1 MNRSAHSVS
10 LGWSRRAL
18 IAVAWLLL
26 FLGVYFS
33 QPLPNNGG
41 IVRWQLWPELPFA
54 VMDAVDPPQEPGSP
68 PRGWAYLGQR
78 LPLMLTA
85 AVIAFG
91 AWGCG
96 TCVLARC
103 SLGATG
109 GGFGSPGSSSV
120 DRTVVVG
127 LEDLAH
133 PTNVPIARGEWLYF
147 RLLIGL
153 GVVSFATLLFG
164 LAGILNRWLFLSAF
178 VAAGIAGLVVAC
190 RSLVVLGA
198 TGGSSEPPVS
208 SGPGT
213 IVGKH
218 TGSPKL
224 LPVAPGQ
231 RFRREHW
238 LLVVAVAPFL
248 LGMLFGSLSPSTDF
262 DVNEYHLGG
271 PKEWFLAG
279 RITFLDHD
287 VYTSFP
293 FLTEMLLLAG
303 MVVHG
308 DWFHGALA
316 GQLVLMLFAPLTAL
330 GIYCIGRRWFSP
342 LAGSLGALIYL
353 TTPWV
358 FRMSIIAYAEGGLT
372 AYTCG
377 AIVAG
382 LIAID
387 RIRQWPEPTVPCEAW
402 APILLT
408 GLCAGGAMAC
418 KYTGLVMAVAPWAVA
433 LMLVVAR
440 LNAAALPLRL
450 RSVLFT
456 SVVFLAGVF
465 AMVGPWLVKNLV
477 ETGNPVYPLGYSVFD
492 GRDLD
497 DALAE
502 KWRNG
507 HARPNKGSVTGE
519 VRDLFVKI
527 FDVATVN
534 DWTNPLVFAFAPL
547 AVLWPGE
554 RRRIYMLWG
563 LTAWL
568 FLCWWLFT
576 HHLDRFWLP
585 LLPAACVLAG
595 IGAAS
600 LVCHGRLGRA
610 ELDTARS
617 ARTADTAV
625 AHKRSAIGYA
635 AIGALGVGW
644 VYDLGFCS
652 TGLVGYNAGLTD
664 LKYAR
669 DYATRITG
677 PEIAWLNAAIDE
689 GTLPRETKVLCVGE
703 AELFHARFPYVY
715 NTVFDRSIFE
725 EWCGEPGDAP
735 SKERPLR
742 PAEAI
747 RETLSANGITHVFVN
762 WAEIVRYRQTYGYT
776 DFAHPSRFTALQQL
790 GMLGEPLRL
799 PNGLGLRPFEN
810 LSTGEQQ
817 SLREWAPELIVPC
830 GDGRC
835 MVTGQVFPVV
845 R

>member
-1 MNRSAHSVS
+1 MPLFTGRGIIA
-10 LGWSRRAL
+10 AL
-18 IAVAWLLL
+18 WLVL

-41 IVRWQLWPELPFA
+41 IVRWQLWPQLPYA
-54 VMDAVDPPQEPGSP
+54 IMDAVDPPQEPGSP

-96 TCVLARC
+96 TCVLARW
-103 SLGATG
+103 SPGATG
-109 GGFGSPGSSSV
+109 GGFGLPVSSLV

-127 LEDLAH
+127 LEDSAH
-133 PTNVPIARGEWLYF
+133 PTNSVMASCEWLYF
-147 RLLIGL
+147 RWLIGL
-153 GVVSFATLLFG
+153 GVVSFATLVFG
-164 LAGILNRWLFLSAF
+164 LAGILNRWLFLAAF
-178 VAAGIAGLVVAC
+178 LAAGIAGIVVSR
-190 RSLVVLGA
+190 RSAGA
-198 TGGSSEPPVS
+198 TGGGSEPPVS
-208 SGPGT
+208 SETGHS
-213 IVGKH
+213 VGKS

-224 LPVAPGQ
+224 LPVAPGEKTKSSLKAGLQ
-231 RFRREHW
+231 RWNWW
-238 LLVVAVAPFL
+238 LIAAVAPFL
-248 LGMLFGSLSPSTDF
+248 IGMLFGSLSPSTDF

-279 RITFLDHD
+279 RIAFLEHD

-303 MVVHG
+303 MVIHG

-330 GIYCIGRRWFSP
+330 GIYCLGRRWFSP
-342 LAGSLGALIYL
+342 LAGSLGALVYL

-377 AIVAG
+377 ALVVG
-382 LIAID
+382 LIAMD
-387 RIRQWPEPTVPCEAW
+387 RLRHRTDQTVPRDAW
-402 APILLT
+402 TPILLT

-418 KYTGLVMAVAPWAVA
+418 KYTGLVMAVAPWAAA
-433 LMLVVAR
+433 LMIVAAR
-440 LNAAALPLRL
+440 SNAIAPLSRL

-456 SVVFLAGVF
+456 SVVFFAGVL
-465 AMVGPWLVKNLV
+465 AMVGPWLVKNFV
-477 ETGNPVYPLGYSVFD
+477 ETGNPVYPLGYSVFG

-507 HARPNKGSVTGE
+507 HARPNKGSVVGE
-519 VRDLFVKI
+519 VRDLFVKT

-547 AVLWPGE
+547 AFLWPGE
-554 RRRIYMLWG
+554 RRRGYLLWG

-585 LLPAACVLAG
+585 LLPSACALAG
-595 IGAAS
+595 VGAAS
-600 LVCHGRLGRA
+600 LVCHGRVGRA
-610 ELDTARS
+610 EMDDARS

-625 AHKRSAIGYA
+625 AHKPSVIGYM
-635 AIGALGVGW
+635 AIAVLVVGW
-644 VYDLGFCS
+644 VYNLGFCS

-664 LKYAR
+664 LNYAR
-669 DYATRITG
+669 DYVSRMTG
-677 PEIAWLNAAIDE
+677 PEIAWLNAALDD

-725 EWCGEPGDAP
+725 EWCGEPGEGP

-742 PAEAI
+742 SAEAI
-747 RETLSANGITHVFVN
+747 RQTLASHGITHVFVN
-762 WAEIVRYRQTYGYT
+762 WSEVIRYRQTYGYT
-776 DFAHPSRFTALQQL
+776 DFAHPSRFAGLQQL
-790 GMLGEPLRL
+790 GVLGEPLRL
-799 PNGLGLRPFEN
+799 LAGLGLRPFEN
-810 LSTGEQQ
+810 LSAGEQQ

-835 MVTGQVFPVV
+835 MVTGQVFAVV